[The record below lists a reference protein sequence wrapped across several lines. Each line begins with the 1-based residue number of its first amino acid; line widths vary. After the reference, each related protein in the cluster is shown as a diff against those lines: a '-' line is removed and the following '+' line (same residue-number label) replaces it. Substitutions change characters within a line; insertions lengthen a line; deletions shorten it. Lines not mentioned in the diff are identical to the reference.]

1 MRPLTEQNYA
11 DLLSVPLL
19 IKLPHQRGGKTSD
32 RVVNTTDILP
42 TIAAVLGVK
51 IPWQVDGTSVV
62 ASNFPQR
69 DLLTVFD
76 PDANILRSFPIKSIT
91 ALPQLSALTGLFGS
105 RTHLNQLAIR
115 RYGGALL
122 GRDLGEIDIV
132 TVDDLSLE
140 IDQAALLE
148 QPIDLSSGFLPLY
161 LSGRVNT
168 KRKAGLDLY
177 VVVAVNG
184 VIEAVT
190 RTVSSLSSHPEF
202 RLVLPPAALRPGRN
216 DVEVYIRDHNS
227 RDSPRLLSARTATP
241 RYRIGHEERA
251 EKSIIASDGKEIPI
265 VPNQM
270 LGYLE
275 PLKRSGAF
283 IPMVG
288 WAIEKE
294 HRHPASEVLIFVDG
308 RFQDKLEIDHQRQG
322 IADWLGP
329 EYLKSGFYGQIPSMA
344 LFGSVV
350 TAYSISRE
358 GLLASELKYYYEAPC
373 QGDVRLALDGYY
385 FYQDA
390 VLSEEGEDC
399 ESSSSRACIVLP
411 NSKVVPIKRTGLY
424 GRLEAVRDVGDCI
437 AISGWAADVDDSSVP
452 KAILVF
458 QNRNLVYSGYP
469 GVTRPDIARR
479 FGATDLAKPGFDFA
493 IPKGNFSS
501 VPTPG
506 LTNLSAEKIRIL
518 ALSDRRFAWELDL
531 VAD

>member
-1 MRPLTEQNYA
+1 
-11 DLLSVPLL
+11 
-19 IKLPHQRGGKTSD
+19 
-32 RVVNTTDILP
+32 
-42 TIAAVLGVK
+42 
-51 IPWQVDGTSVV
+51 
-62 ASNFPQR
+62 
-69 DLLTVFD
+69 
-76 PDANILRSFPIKSIT
+76 
-91 ALPQLSALTGLFGS
+91 
-105 RTHLNQLAIR
+105 
-115 RYGGALL
+115 
-122 GRDLGEIDIV
+122 
-132 TVDDLSLE
+132 
-140 IDQAALLE
+140 
-148 QPIDLSSGFLPLY
+148 
-161 LSGRVNT
+161 
-168 KRKAGLDLY
+168 
-177 VVVAVNG
+177 
-184 VIEAVT
+184 
-190 RTVSSLSSHPEF
+190 
-202 RLVLPPAALRPGRN
+202 
-216 DVEVYIRDHNS
+216 
-227 RDSPRLLSARTATP
+227 
-241 RYRIGHEERA
+241 
-251 EKSIIASDGKEIPI
+251 
-265 VPNQM
+265 
-270 LGYLE
+270 
-275 PLKRSGAF
+275 
-283 IPMVG
+283 MVG

-294 HRHPASEVLIFVDG
+294 RRHPASEVLIFVDG
-308 RFQDKLEIDHQRQG
+308 RFQDKLEIGHERQG

-358 GLLASELKYYYEAPC
+358 GLASELKYYYEPPC

-399 ESSSSRACIVLP
+399 ESSSSRAYIVLP